1 MACGLSRDE
10 AYATPF
16 GEIQDLVAIYQIK
29 QEGAEFREIRSRDEE
44 IIPDVL

>member
-16 GEIQDLVAIYQIK
+16 GQIQDLVAIYQIK
-29 QEGAEFREIRSRDEE
+29 QEGAEYREIRTRDEE

>member
-1 MACGLSRDE
+1 MACGLSWDE

-16 GEIQDLVAIYQIK
+16 GQIQDLVAIYQIK
-29 QEGAEFREIRSRDEE
+29 QEGAEYREIRTRDEE